1 MDMSASLEKKQLVDE
16 LFDVSCPTFEQQP
29 KGTAKA
35 RHAVSELG
43 FRSRFRRGRPSY
55 YDRGHANSV
64 DTPLRE

>member
-1 MDMSASLEKKQLVDE
+1 MDMSASLEKAAYRRAFNL
-16 LFDVSCPTFEQQP
+16 SCPTFKHLL

-55 YDRGHANSV
+55 YDRCHADSV
-64 DTPLRE
+64 DTP